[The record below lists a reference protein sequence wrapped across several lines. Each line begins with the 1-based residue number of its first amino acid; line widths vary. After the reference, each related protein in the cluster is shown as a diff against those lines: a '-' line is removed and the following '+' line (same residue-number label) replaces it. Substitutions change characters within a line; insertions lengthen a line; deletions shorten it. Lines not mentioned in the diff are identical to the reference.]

1 MKEATTRSLIQTGLH
16 SVDNGLLF
24 GFIFRRGDVATRR
37 QFVQFIELL
46 LGCLCR
52 RSGGR
57 LLYLLLLGILLGI
70 VSLSASWRRLIRHSL
85 ASGKS

>member
-16 SVDNGLLF
+16 SVDNGLL
-24 GFIFRRGDVATRR
+24 FIFRRGDVATRR